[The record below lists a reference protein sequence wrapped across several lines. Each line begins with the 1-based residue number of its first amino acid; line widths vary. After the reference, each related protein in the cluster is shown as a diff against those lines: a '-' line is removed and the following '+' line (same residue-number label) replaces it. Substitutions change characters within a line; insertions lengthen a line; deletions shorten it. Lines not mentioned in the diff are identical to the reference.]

1 MILVTG
7 ATGFVGR
14 ALASAAAAR
23 GLSVRG
29 AVRRAPKFPLA
40 RVEYSL
46 GADLSPGGDWRAAL
60 VGIDA
65 VVHAAA
71 RVHVMHETASDPLAE
86 FRRVNVEGTV
96 VLARQAAEAGVR
108 RFIFISSIKVNGER
122 TEPGRPFRAEDAPA
136 PLDPYGIS
144 KREAEDALR
153 RVANETSME
162 LVVIRPV
169 LVYGPGVKANF
180 AAMIGWL
187 RRGIPLPLGRIENR
201 RSLVAVGNLVDL
213 ILTCVAHPEAAGQ
226 TFLVSDGEDISTTS
240 LLRRMAGALD
250 VPARLIPVPAT
261 VLRQAAQLLGRTD
274 LARRLFES
282 LQVDAGPTRAR
293 LGWKPPISV
302 DQALLETAR
311 HYLHG
316 GTDL

>member
-14 ALASAAAAR
+14 ALVSEAAAR

-29 AVRRAPKFPLA
+29 ASRRAPETDTG

-46 GADLSPGGDWRAAL
+46 GADLSPDGDWRAAL
-60 VGIDA
+60 SGIDA

-71 RVHVMHETASDPLAE
+71 RVHVMHDTASDPLAA

-96 VLARQAAEAGVR
+96 NLARQAAEAGVR
-108 RFIFISSIKVNGER
+108 RFIFLSSIKVNGER
-122 TEPGRPFRAEDAPA
+122 TEHGRRFRADDVPA

-153 RVANETSME
+153 NLVGETSMD

-169 LVYGPGVKANF
+169 LVYGPGVKANV
-180 AAMIGWL
+180 AAMMRWL
-187 RRGIPLPLGRIENR
+187 HRGIPLPLGAIHNK

-213 ILTCVAHPEAAGQ
+213 IIACISHPGAAGQ
-226 TFLVSDGEDISTTS
+226 TLLVSDGEDLSTTA
-240 LLRRMAGALD
+240 LLRRMAAALD
-250 VPARLIPVPAT
+250 VPARLIPVPA
-261 VLRQAAQLLGRTD
+261 VALRIAAQLLGRKD

-282 LQVDAGPTRAR
+282 LQVDVDPTRAR
-293 LGWKPPISV
+293 LGWTPPIAV
-302 DQALLETAR
+302 DHALRETAQ

-316 GTDL
+316 DTDR